1 MKRSKWS
8 CWRHSFTGM
17 ANRTNT
23 WQVMTEKKKHSTLLP
38 KKYHRSAIISTRS
51 TGTFPLAFSQER
63 PLPNSRCHG
72 ARDDTKTCVHIYID
86 GVCVRRMPDSMQ
98 RCHVW
103 RLQSATSSCM
113 TCGFYQRTPHCV
125 RRCQIWLLQ
134 CCPVLWLQRCPTGG
148 INVVNSP
155 V

>member
-1 MKRSKWS
+1 MVLLKAQFHRNGES
-8 CWRHSFTGM
+8 HEHMTGSDG
-17 ANRTNT
+17 
-23 WQVMTEKKKHSTLLP
+23 KKKHSTLLP
-38 KKYHRSAIISTRS
+38 KKYHRSAIICTRS

-72 ARDDTKTCVHIYID
+72 ARDDTKTYVCIYID
-86 GVCVRRMPDSMQ
+86 GVCVRWMPDSMQ

-113 TCGFYQRTPHCV
+113 TCGFSQRTPHCV

-134 CCPVLWLQRCPTGG
+134 CCPVLWLQRCQTAG

>member
-1 MKRSKWS
+1 MLKAQFHRNGES
-8 CWRHSFTGM
+8 HEHMTGSDG
-17 ANRTNT
+17 
-23 WQVMTEKKKHSTLLP
+23 KKKHSTLLP
-38 KKYHRSAIISTRS
+38 KKYHRSAIICTRS

-72 ARDDTKTCVHIYID
+72 ARDDTKTYVCIYID
-86 GVCVRRMPDSMQ
+86 GVCVRWMPDSIQ

-113 TCGFYQRTPHCV
+113 TCGFSQRTPHCV

-134 CCPVLWLQRCPTGG
+134 CCPVLWLQRCQTAG